1 MSQTTTMVSMFYYAN
16 SFDQD
21 LSGWCLDDGV
31 DLSDAFRGDGCTL
44 SKCGVHYKAEGTC
57 APTPAPT
64 PIQTSAAGAAAARR
78 WSLGFLGG
86 AALLLLYY

>member
-1 MSQTTTMVSMFYYAN
+1 MVSMFYYAN

-31 DLSDAFRGDGCTL
+31 DLSDAFRGVGCTL
-44 SKCGVHYKAEGTC
+44 SKCGIHYKAEGTC

-86 AALLLLYY
+86 AVLLLPYY